1 MIDIDSINKM
11 WEEDCKI
18 DDNQLD
24 RATIESSK
32 LHAKYLQ
39 LFSTVRMQLKKR
51 ELELV
56 ALKQDKWKYFS
67 GKMSKSEMDTREW
80 KYDPFDGCN
89 KPLKS
94 ELDNYIDSD
103 GEIQKIIMKIE
114 YLKIIASTLEEILNS
129 LKWRHSA
136 IKNILDWRKF
146 TSGM

>member
-1 MIDIDSINKM
+1 MIDIETINKM
-11 WEEDCKI
+11 WEEDSRI

-24 RATIESSK
+24 KATIDSSK

-39 LFSTVRMQLKKR
+39 LFSTVRLQLKKR
-51 ELELV
+51 ELELTV
-56 ALKQDKWKYFS
+56 LKQDKWKYFT
-67 GKMSKSEMDTREW
+67 GKMSKPEMDSRSW

-89 KPLKS
+89 KPMKS

-103 GEIQKIIMKIE
+103 SDIQKIVIKIE
-114 YLKIIASTLEEILNS
+114 YLKIVASTLEEILNN